1 MDLQER
7 PLALRQVKHD
17 REWHDHEQH
26 DQEQQDFEL
35 VIKLHDLISK

>member
-7 PLALRQVKHD
+7 PLALLQVKHD